1 MAGRV
6 RISTFY
12 TTVLRLTG
20 RSDERTKQSV
30 VVKSAPNF
38 LFRNEREIL
47 KHFQNTRS
55 LRRII
60 DEIQDSPLLVL
71 EHLDS
76 YLLVEAAT
84 RKLESSD
91 IKLVAKAV
99 LQVLAAFHEKGIV
112 HTVRETHG
120 QHIITF

>member
-20 RSDERTKQSV
+20 RSHERTKQSV
-30 VVKSAPNF
+30 VVKSAPDF
-38 LFRNEREIL
+38 LFRNEREVL
-47 KHFQNTRS
+47 KRFQNTRS

-60 DEIQDSPLLVL
+60 DEIQDPPLLVL

-76 YLLVEAAT
+76 NLLVEAAT

-99 LQVLAAFHEKGIV
+99 LQALAAFHENGIV
-112 HTVRETHG
+112 HTG
-120 QHIITF
+120 P